1 MPVEMLW
8 DILLEIKYSHDNTT
22 DFWDK
27 LLYEKSDKSTAK
39 QPKDI
44 LKLIAIDNFQ
54 NDNDEETFTLSDD
67 KIELLPAS
75 NKTSRTEQIKLTI
88 VQRLNIAK
96 KESNIQGKK
105 GSTQPPMVLRT
116 LGG

>member
-1 MPVEMLW
+1 MEMLW

-44 LKLIAIDNFQ
+44 LKLIAIDNF
-54 NDNDEETFTLSDD
+54 
-67 KIELLPAS
+67 
-75 NKTSRTEQIKLTI
+75 
-88 VQRLNIAK
+88 
-96 KESNIQGKK
+96 
-105 GSTQPPMVLRT
+105 
-116 LGG
+116 